1 MCKNARAAATDFDI
15 HTLAAKYLHEIE
27 RIASMKKLSKSL
39 SIKSAAVLGHF
50 GHGQNLL
57 NGQTIK
63 TKIVAEELQRQLG
76 EDQVVCIDTHGKLK
90 TLLRAPFQV
99 ISALKGSKN
108 VLMFPAQNG
117 LRVYAPLLAFFR
129 TFFRGRSLHYV
140 VIGGWL
146 PQFLTAY
153 RHSEVLRR
161 NLCRDKHHEVS
172 FGGERLS
179 QHLSHAELQAAG
191 CAF

>member
-1 MCKNARAAATDFDI
+1 MILLRSLLFI
-15 HTLAAKYLHEIE
+15 RHEILE
-27 RIASMKKLSKSL
+27 IVMSTISHEP
-39 SIKSAAVLGHF
+39 KSAAVLGHF
-50 GHGQNLL
+50 GYGQNLL

-63 TKIVAEELQRQLG
+63 TKIVTEELQRQLG
-76 EDQVVCIDTHGKLK
+76 EDQVVCIDTHGGLK

-140 VIGGWL
+140 AEKILISVSLLFGKTV
-146 PQFLTAY
+146 FL
-153 RHSEVLRR
+153 
-161 NLCRDKHHEVS
+161 
-172 FGGERLS
+172 
-179 QHLSHAELQAAG
+179 
-191 CAF
+191 

>member
-1 MCKNARAAATDFDI
+1 M
-15 HTLAAKYLHEIE
+15 HT
-27 RIASMKKLSKSL
+27 
-39 SIKSAAVLGHF
+39 AAVLGHF

-108 VLMFPAQNG
+108 VLNAACTM
-117 LRVYAPLLAFFR
+117 
-129 TFFRGRSLHYV
+129 
-140 VIGGWL
+140 
-146 PQFLTAY
+146 
-153 RHSEVLRR
+153 
-161 NLCRDKHHEVS
+161 
-172 FGGERLS
+172 LS
-179 QHLSHAELQAAG
+179 SAAG
-191 CAF
+191 CRSFYQNANCLPAL

>member
-1 MCKNARAAATDFDI
+1 MLRGDLV
-15 HTLAAKYLHEIE
+15 HT
-27 RIASMKKLSKSL
+27 
-39 SIKSAAVLGHF
+39 AAVLGHLGF
-50 GHGQNLL
+50 GQNLL

-117 LRVYAPLLAFFR
+117 LRV
-129 TFFRGRSLHYV
+129 
-140 VIGGWL
+140 
-146 PQFLTAY
+146 
-153 RHSEVLRR
+153 
-161 NLCRDKHHEVS
+161 
-172 FGGERLS
+172 
-179 QHLSHAELQAAG
+179 
-191 CAF
+191 